1 MHSILSSYPGQLCN
15 PGGIK
20 KREMKKLIVTLTAVA
35 FTAGSLGFMG
45 CSSEIAEDPNA
56 VNAKEPEQKDEENP
70 EMTSEK
76 GGDGGGTLKLKGK
89 KPDGGGNLDN

>member
-1 MHSILSSYPGQLCN
+1 MHSILPSYPGQLCN

-56 VNAKEPEQKDEENP
+56 VKANEEEQKDEEDP
-70 EMTSEK
+70 GKLGE
-76 GGDGGGTLKLKGK
+76 GGGTLKLKGN
-89 KPDGGGNLDN
+89 KPGGGGNLDE